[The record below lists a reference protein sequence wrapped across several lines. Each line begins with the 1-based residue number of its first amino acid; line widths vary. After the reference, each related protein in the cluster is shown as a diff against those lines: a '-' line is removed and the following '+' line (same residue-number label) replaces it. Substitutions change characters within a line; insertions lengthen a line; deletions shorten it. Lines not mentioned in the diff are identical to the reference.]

1 MQVDDNDDDDDDD
14 NTVLHLMEHTSD
26 TRLDMSEIPM
36 RRLSLLGIPLC
47 CIPWLCFRNS
57 DFQVMYHIYLWSVFA
72 VQRSHCWIPYFKQ
85 IGSCKGNQ
93 DFHFHLI
100 SFTHFRRHSKFV
112 EDELW
117 YFQRGFERQ
126 INQLQLCGSCE
137 NTNFHLTV
145 RNIPNLFTMLYFCF
159 KN

>member
-1 MQVDDNDDDDDDD
+1 
-14 NTVLHLMEHTSD
+14 
-26 TRLDMSEIPM
+26 
-36 RRLSLLGIPLC
+36 
-47 CIPWLCFRNS
+47 
-57 DFQVMYHIYLWSVFA
+57 
-72 VQRSHCWIPYFKQ
+72 
-85 IGSCKGNQ
+85 
-93 DFHFHLI
+93 LI